1 MKYIWNFPFVCVGI
15 KWKAQ
20 WNSHRRA
27 VQSILWHST
36 LDLNCR
42 KFRISILFLSFDSS
56 VASHSVVVVCG
67 SCFPVSIQCCCC
79 CFSLSRYALVFGQWI
94 LCAISNNNW
103 IRIWIRCV
111 TTSLRSIWNE
121 CYTLYTQ
128 LVVAHCAV
136 SMRMRL
142 TTKSRTY
149 KIRKEYNLFCSSSV
163 NAWICHS
170 DSQMP

>member
-1 MKYIWNFPFVCVGI
+1 MLRLCYIHRNNSFKMKYIWNFPFACVCI
-15 KWKAQ
+15 KWKTQ

-27 VQSILWHST
+27 VQSIARHIT

-42 KFRISILFLSFDSS
+42 KFRISILFHSFDSS
-56 VASHSVVVVCG
+56 VASYSVVVVCD

-79 CFSLSRYALVFGQWI
+79 CCCFFLSRYALVFGQWI
-94 LCAISNNNW
+94 LCAISNNW
-103 IRIWIRCV
+103 IWIWERCV

-128 LVVAHCAV
+128 LVGAHCAV

-142 TTKSRTY
+142 TTKSRT
-149 KIRKEYNLFCSSSV
+149 
-163 NAWICHS
+163 
-170 DSQMP
+170 